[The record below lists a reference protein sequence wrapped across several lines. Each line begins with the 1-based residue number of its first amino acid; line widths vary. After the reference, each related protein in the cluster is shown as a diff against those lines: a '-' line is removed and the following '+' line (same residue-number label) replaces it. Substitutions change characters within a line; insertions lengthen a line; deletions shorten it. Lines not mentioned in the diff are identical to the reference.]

1 MKNLIIFAL
10 LFINNVVHS
19 SSFEIKIT
27 PKFND
32 CVTCSNYL
40 FSLNNVSNNYKVEV
54 SDSLHQIFSA
64 KSQNFVHEFNN
75 NQYLSGIY
83 SKATNANIDTLN
95 NLSYEDGDTVK
106 IGYRPDVQR
115 KSKIV
120 GNDLYL
126 LNTTQNTLYITDLIK
141 QSSDQFRPNP
151 NLIAEIFNK
160 TFKDATF
167 KLFEIRAYYKSI
179 NEKHAIKINSFDV
192 DTNNLY
198 LFVDI
203 PYIEKIE
210 RNYLDTFITH
220 ISCLL
225 MYKNGEKKPKIFNLD
240 SDFTAKEYDYS
251 SHQLTIVDGEALINV
266 FLKDKKYYTT
276 NTFWLCKCKLKEEME
291 FIPENCIKRPEIHS
305 KLNLGHHFS
314 EYLLSG
320 DYLINPIT
328 NELINH
334 RTKSTTDLN
343 LPIQKII
350 FDDNDRSKISIPFVL
365 YDINILGNEAQII
378 YSLNYSYYYMKLNL
392 LTNKQIENYVL
403 FEDVRSI
410 NGPPKLF
417 LNNMIY
423 YFPKNAHYLILKNL
437 KSKI

>member
-1 MKNLIIFAL
+1 MK
-10 LFINNVVHS
+10 VDRS
-19 SSFEIKIT
+19 
-27 PKFND
+27 
-32 CVTCSNYL
+32 Y
-40 FSLNNVSNNYKVEV
+40 
-54 SDSLHQIFSA
+54 
-64 KSQNFVHEFNN
+64 
-75 NQYLSGIY
+75 
-83 SKATNANIDTLN
+83 NIDTLN
-95 NLSYEDGDTVK
+95 NFSFEDGDTVK
-106 IGYRPDVQR
+106 IGYKPEVQR

-126 LNTTQNTLYITDLIK
+126 LNATQNTLYVTNLIN

-151 NLIAEIFNK
+151 NLISEIFNK

-198 LFVDI
+198 LFIDI

-220 ISCLL
+220 LSCLL
-225 MYKNGEKKPKIFNLD
+225 VYKNGEKKPKVLNLH
-240 SDFTAKEYDYS
+240 SDFTAKEYDFS
-251 SHQLTIVDGEALINV
+251 SHQLTVIDGEALIHV
-266 FLKDKKYYTT
+266 FLKDKKYYSI

-291 FIPENCIKRPEIHS
+291 FIPENCIKRPKIHT
-305 KLNLGHHFS
+305 KLNLDAHFN

-320 DYLINPIT
+320 DYLINTMT
-328 NELINH
+328 NELTNY

-343 LPIQKII
+343 LPMQKII
-350 FDDNDRSKISIPFVL
+350 FDDNDRSKNSIPFVL
-365 YDINILGNEAQII
+365 YDMKILGIEAQII
-378 YSLNYSYYYMKLNL
+378 YSLNTTYYYMKLNL

-403 FEDVRSI
+403 FEDSRTL